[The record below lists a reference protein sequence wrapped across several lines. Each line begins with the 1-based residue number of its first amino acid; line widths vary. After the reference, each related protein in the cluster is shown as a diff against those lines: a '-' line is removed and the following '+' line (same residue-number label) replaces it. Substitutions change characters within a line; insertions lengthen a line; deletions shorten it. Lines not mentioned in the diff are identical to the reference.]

1 MKKHLLKILIMAFF
15 SIFSKGSAQEKTSV
29 HDLNYT
35 SIEGETVSLKDFE
48 GKYILFV
55 NVASECGFTPQ
66 YEGLETLSEQ
76 YRDQLVVLGLPC
88 DQFGG
93 QEPGG
98 SEEIQSFCKVRYG
111 VSFPLSEKITVK
123 GKDQH
128 GIYKWLT
135 TKAENGKSNSTVK
148 WNFQKYLVGP
158 NGEFVDYF
166 YSITKPLS
174 EKITKNFN

>member
-15 SIFSKGSAQEKTSV
+15 SIFSKTSAQEQSSIY
-29 HDLNYT
+29 DLSYT
-35 SIEGETVSLKDFE
+35 SIEGEEIKLNSFE

-66 YEGLETLSEQ
+66 YEGLEKLAEQ
-76 YRDQLVVLGLPC
+76 YKEQLVVVGLPC

-98 SEEIQSFCKVRYG
+98 SEEIQSFCKLRYG